1 MDASIRGFF
10 TPKRYLRPCQLS
22 RKRTR
27 SVAVA
32 TAVCCFGAVFACL
45 A

>member
-1 MDASIRGFF
+1 MRGFF

-32 TAVCCFGAVFACL
+32 TAVCCFGAVIARFA
-45 A
+45 

>member
-1 MDASIRGFF
+1 MRGFF

-32 TAVCCFGAVFACL
+32 TTVCCFGAVIARFA
-45 A
+45 

>member
-1 MDASIRGFF
+1 MRGFS
-10 TPKRYLRPCQLS
+10 TPKRYLRPCRLS

-32 TAVCCFGAVFACL
+32 TAVCCFGAVFARF